1 MKPKACE
8 NYPMLIL
15 AAIPLGNPGDAS
27 TNLKAAISETKFIA
41 AEDSRKFSR
50 LCSDLGITHS
60 AKIISFFEGN
70 EIERLDELVQ
80 IMESGADL
88 LVVTDAGMP
97 GISDPGYR
105 LVREAVA
112 KNIQIK
118 VLPGPSAV
126 TTALLLSGL
135 PSDRFCFEGF
145 APRTSGARL
154 SWFEKLATE
163 TRTMILF
170 EAPHRLLEC
179 LIDAKE
185 VFGPSRSAAICREM
199 TKTYEEVIRG
209 DLATLESWASSS
221 EILGEI
227 TLVIAGFDPDSLE
240 FSAAELIAKV
250 LEQEAAGISRKD
262 AIAEVAKLTRRA
274 KREVFDAM
282 VAHKSQDRLS
292 P

>member
-1 MKPKACE
+1 
-8 NYPMLIL
+8 MLIL
-15 AAIPLGNPGDAS
+15 AAIPLGNPADAS
-27 TNLKAAISETKFIA
+27 ANLREAIVGAKFIA

-50 LCSDLGITHS
+50 LCSDLGITYS

-70 EIERLDELVQ
+70 EIERLDELVA
-80 IMESGADL
+80 ILESGSDL

-105 LVREAVA
+105 LARAAVE
-112 KNIQIK
+112 KNIKIK

-145 APRTSGARL
+145 APRTSGARTT
-154 SWFEKLATE
+154 WFENLANE
-163 TRTMILF
+163 TRTIIFF
-170 EAPHRLLEC
+170 EAPHRLLES
-179 LIDAKE
+179 LADAVS
-185 VFGPSRSAAICREM
+185 VFGPNRLGTICREM

-209 DLATLESWASSS
+209 DLETLHNWAAAT

-227 TLVIAGFDPDSLE
+227 TLVIAGFDPDSRQFTE
-240 FSAAELIAKV
+240 ADLIAEV
-250 LEQEAAGISRKD
+250 LKQEAAGISRKE
-262 AIAEVAKLTRRA
+262 AITEVARITGRA

-282 VAHKSQDRLS
+282 VTHKSQDRVT

>member
-1 MKPKACE
+1 
-8 NYPMLIL
+8 MLIL
-15 AAIPLGNPGDAS
+15 AAIPLGNPADAS
-27 TNLKAAISETKFIA
+27 ANLRDAIVSAKYIA

-50 LCSDLGITHS
+50 LCSDLGITYS

-70 EIERLDELVQ
+70 EIERLDELVK
-80 IMESGADL
+80 IMESGSDL

-105 LVREAVA
+105 LARAAVE
-112 KNIQIK
+112 KNIKIK

-145 APRTSGARL
+145 APRTSGTRKT
-154 SWFEKLATE
+154 WFEKLANE
-163 TRTMILF
+163 ERTIILF

-179 LIDAKE
+179 LADAKQ
-185 VFGPSRSAAICREM
+185 VLGPNRLGAICREM

-209 DLATLESWASSS
+209 DLETLHNWAAST

-227 TLVIAGFDPDSLE
+227 TLVLAGFDPDSRE
-240 FSAAELIAKV
+240 FSISDLISEV
-250 LEQEAAGISRKD
+250 LKQEAAGISRKE
-262 AIAEVAKLTRRA
+262 AITEVARITGTA

-282 VAHKSQDRLS
+282 VTHKSQDRLE